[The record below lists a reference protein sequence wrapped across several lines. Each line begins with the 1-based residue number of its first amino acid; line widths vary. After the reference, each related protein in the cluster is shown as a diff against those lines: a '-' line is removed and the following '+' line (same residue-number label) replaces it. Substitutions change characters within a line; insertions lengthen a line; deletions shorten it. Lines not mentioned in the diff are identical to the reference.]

1 MCHCG
6 CDTTPAPERPR
17 ATDTRAALGPD
28 CIGEITAREGHR
40 LTAADDL
47 DRAFELVKL
56 ACGTESRQPSH
67 MIQVEVGQ
75 QHMTQSA
82 ESELGAHQLAL
93 GPLAAIDQEPSRP
106 ARDQQC
112 WRTPFG
118 GGHRRS
124 SAEKD
129 ELEHVASRKFV
140 SGRKSQGDT

>member
-75 QHMTQSA
+75 QHVTQPA

-106 ARDQQC
+106 ARDQQRG
-112 WRTPFG
+112 RTPFG
-118 GGHRRS
+118 GRHRGS
-124 SAEKD
+124 GAEKD